1 MYLLLIGYTV
11 LVILNKPHYLVRK
24 GFPAR
29 FAEMDMNV
37 KGGVPYPLHKVGLRV
52 QRGGGGAGL
61 AGVMVHRLSFL
72 FSSILRCSIFAC
84 ALAFLKFSP
93 VMQTGEHISVKRS

>member
-1 MYLLLIGYTV
+1 MSSREIEKMYFPLIGYTV

-37 KGGVPYPLHKVGLRV
+37 KGGMPYTPFD
-52 QRGGGGAGL
+52 
-61 AGVMVHRLSFL
+61 RL
-72 FSSILRCSIFAC
+72 
-84 ALAFLKFSP
+84 
-93 VMQTGEHISVKRS
+93 VE